1 MKYIRCIS
9 FILAVLLLVSLCSC
23 GDSKYVEMKYYL
35 ESHSGVKIRSISD
48 MECDEEKK
56 EVYLRIELPL
66 DADPSLQELDELRKS
81 LNEYM
86 QQDGGFLEQG
96 WYVSIYV
103 DEQMNGSAI
112 GATYAVMA
120 NYEQGVIATAESDRA
135 ECLNTFW
142 FCIDSEDISYISFL
156 SGVENLR
163 ISGSFSTMDT
173 DLLNKT
179 IDEIRKLDDLKTLR
193 VFPYWYETVS
203 NAGLECEVIEVSSD
217 WFGL

>member
-1 MKYIRCIS
+1 MKRY
-9 FILAVLLLVSLCSC
+9 L
-23 GDSKYVEMKYYL
+23 DS
-35 ESHSGVKIRSISD
+35 HAGVKIRSIS
-48 MECDEEKK
+48 ELEYNEENK

-66 DADPSLQELDELRKS
+66 DTDPSLQELNELRKA

-112 GATYAVMA
+112 GDTYAAMA
-120 NYEQGVIATAESDRA
+120 NYEQCVNVKAGSDRS

-142 FCIDSEDISYISFL
+142 VCIDSDDISYISEL
-156 SGVENLR
+156 TDVENLR
-163 ISGSFSTMDT
+163 ISGTYSAT
-173 DLLNKT
+173 DASLLNKT
-179 IDEIRKLDDLKTLR
+179 IDEIRGLDNLKSLR
-193 VFPYWYETVS
+193 VFPYWYEAVN

>member
-1 MKYIRCIS
+1 MKS
-9 FILAVLLLVSLCSC
+9 KAVSIVSAFLILVSLCSC
-23 GDSKYVEMKYYL
+23 GDSKYKDMKRYL
-35 ESHSGVKIRSISD
+35 DSHAGVKIRSIS
-48 MECDEEKK
+48 ELEYNVENK

-66 DADPSLQELDELRKS
+66 DTDPSLQELNELRKT

-112 GATYAVMA
+112 GDTYAAMA
-120 NYEQGVIATAESDRA
+120 NFEQGVKAQEGSDRA
-135 ECLNTFW
+135 EYLNTFW
-142 FCIDSEDISYISFL
+142 VCIDPYDISYISAL
-156 SGVENLR
+156 TDVENLR
-163 ISGSFSTMDT
+163 ISGNYSAADT
-173 DLLNKT
+173 ELLSKT
-179 IDEIRKLDDLKTLR
+179 IDEIRTLDNLKTLR